1 MLDAYRLALT
11 NVQLW
16 GPTNAAPI
24 INHVARFAEQ
34 ADKDP
39 NAQVSRE
46 VAVTVF
52 AHAAPQFSGCPR
64 IDTTLTK

>member
-46 VAVTVF
+46 VAVTVY
-52 AHAAPQFSGCPR
+52 A
-64 IDTTLTK
+64 